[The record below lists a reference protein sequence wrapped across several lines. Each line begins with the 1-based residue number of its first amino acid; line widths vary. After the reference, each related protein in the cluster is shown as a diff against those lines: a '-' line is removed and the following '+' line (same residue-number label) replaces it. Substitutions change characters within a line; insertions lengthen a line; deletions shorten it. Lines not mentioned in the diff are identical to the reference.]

1 MNADGQPSRSRR
13 GVVPRQ
19 RALMTF
25 IEGTA
30 GVQGQ
35 RVCRDCQAA
44 SKRRPQLTSFHPC
57 LPCVLLW
64 LERTIAR
71 LDMCWLLECGA
82 AAPRPVRCP
91 FDRLADRYARTA
103 EQRPSSL

>member
-35 RVCRDCQAA
+35 RVCRDSQAA
-44 SKRRPQLTSFHPC
+44 SKRRPQLTSFHRC
-57 LPCVLLW
+57 LSVFFCG
-64 LERTIAR
+64 LEGTIAR
-71 LDMCWLLECGA
+71 LEMRWLLERGA
-82 AAPRPVRCP
+82 AAPCPVRRP
-91 FDRLADRYARTA
+91 LDALADRHARTA
-103 EQRPSSL
+103 EQ